1 MQGHGDLLSGRRDA
15 AVAQGADALDVA
27 RDDVARAEEAGGRET
42 LNTMS
47 DVRLRCITSSPTLQ
61 PIARSSGNALPALGV
76 PEPAAS
82 P

>member
-15 AVAQGADALDVA
+15 AVAQG
-27 RDDVARAEEAGGRET
+27 EEAGGRET

-76 PEPAAS
+76 PEPAA
-82 P
+82 PP

>member
-15 AVAQGADALDVA
+15 AVAQG
-27 RDDVARAEEAGGRET
+27 EEAGGRET

-61 PIARSSGNALPALGV
+61 PIARSSGNAQPALGV
-76 PEPAAS
+76 PEPAA
-82 P
+82 PP